1 MNYKRIHDSIIYR
14 AKTRTISGY
23 TETHHILP
31 KCLGGGNE
39 KRNLVKLTAKEH
51 WLIHQILCEI
61 YPKNYSLLKSLECM
75 MRKSKNQLRDYVI
88 SGQQYERIKKECA
101 ILHSEKMK
109 GRKLKPF
116 TEEHKKN
123 ISESKKGK
131 SSWSKGKKFSE
142 EHRKNIGLS
151 SKGRIDGDKNPMKN
165 PKISKN
171 HPSLF
176 SFEKNPSKNKKR
188 CEICGIFAGGGN
200 YVRWHGS
207 NCKKNKTNQ
216 ND

>member
-1 MNYKRIHDSIIYR
+1 MDYKKIHDSIIYR
-14 AKTRTISGY
+14 AKNRTISGY

-39 KRNLVKLTAKEH
+39 KTNLVKLTAKEH
-51 WLIHQILCEI
+51 WIIHQILCEI

-75 MRKSKNQLRDYVI
+75 MRKSENQIRDYVI
-88 SGQQYERIKKECA
+88 SGGQYERIKKECS
-101 ILHSEKMK
+101 ILQSERLR

-116 TEEHKKN
+116 TEEHKRK

-131 SSWSKGKKFSE
+131 PSWSKGKKFSE
-142 EHRKNIGLS
+142 DHRKNIGLS

-165 PKISKN
+165 PEVLNK

-176 SFEKNPSKNKKR
+176 SENKNPSKNKKK
-188 CEICGIFAGGGN
+188 CEICGIFVGGGN
-200 YVRWHGS
+200 YVRWHGK
-207 NCKKNKTNQ
+207 NCKKLTN
-216 ND
+216 D